1 MSIVYDDR
9 PPSRACYVDDFSTA
23 LKADAAPRLAA
34 GRCTAVITK
43 ERTGNTIWVTVR
55 GKPSGDHQT
64 FNRADMENVVEEFS
78 RLLEEDG
85 V

>member
-1 MSIVYDDR
+1 MMS
-9 PPSRACYVDDFSTA
+9 A
-23 LKADAAPRLAA
+23 LKADAAPRLAR

-64 FNRADMENVVEEFS
+64 FNRADMEHVVEEFS
-78 RLLEEDG
+78 RFLEEDG